1 MKARPRKYKTRP
13 SRLDPYMDEIAEM
26 LAAGCAYSKIADEMS
41 LHFDDWAVSYGA
53 IAGFVKKNGL
63 ESKVTQGCR
72 NDRIFIPQCDGCES
86 CILVLN
92 TTKSSRV
99 RVCMELK
106 EIVSRSVITSPM
118 ECPKRERTGSDAYV
132 HGGNR

>member
-1 MKARPRKYKTRP
+1 MARGRK
-13 SRLDPYMDEIAEM
+13 SRLEPYADEIKAM
-26 LAAGCAYSKIADEMS
+26 ISAGCTYSKIADEMS

-63 ESKVTQGCR
+63 ESKVTQGCKD
-72 NDRIFIPQCDGCES
+72 DRIFIPQCDGCES
-86 CILVLN
+86 CMLVLN

-106 EIVSRSVITSPM
+106 EIVSRSVVTSPM
-118 ECPKRERTGSDAYV
+118 ECPKREMNGSDAHV
-132 HGGNR
+132 HGGNC

>member
-13 SRLDPYMDEIAEM
+13 SRLDPYIDEIAEM
-26 LAAGCAYSKIADEMS
+26 LAAGCTYSKIADEMS

-53 IAGFVKKNGL
+53 VAGFVKKNGL

-72 NDRIFIPQCDGCES
+72 NDRIIIPQCDGCES
-86 CILVLN
+86 CVLVLN

-118 ECPKRERTGSDAYV
+118 ECPKRERNGSDAYV

>member
-1 MKARPRKYKTRP
+1 MKTRPRKYKTRP

-26 LAAGCAYSKIADEMS
+26 LVAGCTYSKIADEMS

-53 IAGFVKKNGL
+53 VACFVKRNGL

-72 NDRIFIPQCDGCES
+72 NDRIIIPQCDGCES
-86 CILVLN
+86 CVLVLN

-118 ECPKRERTGSDAYV
+118 ECPKRERNGSDAYV

>member
-1 MKARPRKYKTRP
+1 MKTRPRKYKTRP

-26 LAAGCAYSKIADEMS
+26 LASGCTYSKIADEMS

-53 IAGFVKKNGL
+53 VAGFVKRNGL

-72 NDRIFIPQCDGCES
+72 NDRIIIPQCDGCES

-99 RVCMELK
+99 RVCVELK

-118 ECPKRERTGSDAYV
+118 ECPKRERNGSDAYV

>member
-1 MKARPRKYKTRP
+1 MARGRKSK
-13 SRLDPYMDEIAEM
+13 LEPYADEIKAM
-26 LAAGCAYSKIADEMS
+26 ISDGCTYSKIADEMS

-53 IAGFVKKNGL
+53 VACFVKRNGL

-72 NDRIFIPQCDGCES
+72 NDRIIIPQCDGCES
-86 CILVLN
+86 CVLVLN

-118 ECPKRERTGSDAYV
+118 ECPKREMNGSDAYV

>member
-26 LAAGCAYSKIADEMS
+26 LAAGCTYSKIADEMS

-53 IAGFVKKNGL
+53 VAGFVKKNGL

-72 NDRIFIPQCDGCES
+72 NDRIIIPQCDGCES
-86 CILVLN
+86 CVLVLN

-118 ECPKRERTGSDAYV
+118 ECPKRERNGSDAYV